1 MIPDRRPRSLR
12 RTTLGPVSVITV
24 LVMMT
29 ACGPSSP
36 KARTDTP
43 EPAKSPPATAA
54 PVGKVI
60 RVGGEPE
67 GMVADDTTGL
77 VAIGVRGPDGVVIV
91 DHDGGVVRRVPLTG
105 APRHLG
111 FDPVTHLLLAP
122 TEGSDKLETID
133 LATGSVT
140 SSTPVGRQPH
150 DAAAAAGRLFAGN
163 ELADSMSVIE
173 DSKVA
178 SVVPMPVQPGGV
190 ASNGRTVAV
199 VGVRGRQMKV
209 VDAATL
215 RPLGT
220 VRSGVGPTHVVAGP
234 DGRYYV
240 ADTQGDKIIVYT
252 DQPQPAQVGTAE
264 AVGAPYGIAVDGGR
278 KRLWVALSAR
288 NQLVEYDISGRLP
301 KRLATFPTVQQP
313 NSVVVDAPTGLV
325 LVAGATPAGELQ
337 IFTP

>member
-1 MIPDRRPRSLR
+1 MIPPRGPRPSRRVLSGTALA
-12 RTTLGPVSVITV
+12 TTVV
-24 LVMMT
+24 LLAA
-29 ACGPSSP
+29 ACASDTP

-43 EPAKSPPATAA
+43 EPAKSPPSTVTPTGTVVA
-54 PVGKVI
+54 
-60 RVGGEPE
+60 VGGEPE
-67 GMVADDTTGL
+67 GMVADAATGL

-91 DHDGGVVRRVPLTG
+91 NHEGGVVRRVPLTG

-111 FDPVTHLLLAP
+111 FDSSSHLVLAP

-133 LATGSVT
+133 LETGSVA

-163 ELADSMSVIE
+163 ELADSLSVIQ
-173 DSKVA
+173 DAKVTT
-178 SVVPMPVQPGGV
+178 VLPMPVQPGGV

-199 VGVRGRQMKV
+199 VGVRGRQMEV
-209 VDAATL
+209 VDAVTL
-215 RPLGT
+215 RPVGT
-220 VRSGVGPTHVVAGP
+220 IQSGVGPTHVVSGP

-240 ADTQGDKIIVYT
+240 ADTQGDQVIVYT
-252 DQPQPAQVGTAE
+252 DQPKLAKVGTAA

-278 KRLWVALSAR
+278 RRLWVTLTAR

-301 KRLATFPTVQQP
+301 KRLATFPTVAQP

-325 LVAGATPAGELQ
+325 FVAGATPTGELQ
-337 IFTP
+337 ILQP

>member
-1 MIPDRRPRSLR
+1 MNFRLSRSPRHALS
-12 RTTLGPVSVITV
+12 GSVLAVV
-24 LVMMT
+24 LLAA
-29 ACGPSSP
+29 ACSSGTP

-43 EPAKSPPATAA
+43 EPAKSPLPAVA
-54 PVGKVI
+54 PAGTVVS
-60 RVGGEPE
+60 VGGEPE
-67 GMVADDTTGL
+67 GMVADPATGL

-91 DHDGGVVRRVPLTG
+91 NHEGGVVRRVPLSG

-111 FDPVTHLLLAP
+111 FDSATHLVLAP

-133 LATGSVT
+133 LETGSVT

-163 ELADSMSVIE
+163 ELADSLSVIQ
-173 DSKVA
+173 DAKVTT
-178 SVVPMPVQPGGV
+178 VLPMPVQPGGV

-199 VGVRGRQMKV
+199 VGVRGRQMGV
-209 VDAATL
+209 IDAATL
-215 RPLGT
+215 GSVGT
-220 VRSGVGPTHVVAGP
+220 IQSGVGPTHVVAGP

-240 ADTQGDKIIVYT
+240 ADTQGDQVIVYT
-252 DQPQPAQVGTAE
+252 DQPKLAKVGTTP

-278 KRLWVALSAR
+278 QRLWVTLTSR

-313 NSVVVDAPTGLV
+313 NSVVIDGPTGLV
-325 LVAGATPAGELQ
+325 FVAGATPTGELQ
-337 IFTP
+337 ILKP

>member
-1 MIPDRRPRSLR
+1 MFPAPRPRSSR
-12 RTTLGPVSVITV
+12 RVRLSSIWFTAV
-24 LVMMT
+24 LALAA
-29 ACGPSSP
+29 ACGSGAP

-43 EPAKSPPATAA
+43 EPAKSPPASVT
-54 PVGKVI
+54 PVGKVVS
-60 RVGGEPE
+60 VGGEPE
-67 GMVADDTTGL
+67 GMVADATTGV

-91 DHDGGVVRRVPLTG
+91 DHDGGVVRRVALTG

-111 FDPVTHLLLAP
+111 FDPATHLLLAP

-140 SSTPVGRQPH
+140 STTPVGRQPH

-163 ELADSMSVIE
+163 ELADSLSVIE
-173 DSKVA
+173 DAKVT
-178 SVVPMPVQPGGV
+178 SVLPMPVQPGGV
-190 ASNGRTVAV
+190 ATNGRNVAV
-199 VGVRGRQMKV
+199 VGVRGRQMEV

-220 VRSGVGPTHVVAGP
+220 VSAGVGPTHVVSGP

-240 ADTQGDKIIVYT
+240 ADTQGDRVIVYT
-252 DQPQPAQVGTAE
+252 DQPKPAQIGTA
-264 AVGAPYGIAVDGGR
+264 AAAGAPYGMAVDGAR
-278 KRLWVALSAR
+278 KRLWVTLTAR

-301 KRLATFPTVQQP
+301 TRLATFPTVQQP

-325 LVAGATPAGELQ
+325 FVAGATPTGELQ
-337 IFTP
+337 IFAP

>member
-1 MIPDRRPRSLR
+1 MIPLRCALSPRSR
-12 RTTLGPVSVITV
+12 RIGPALITAV
-24 LVMMT
+24 LAVAA
-29 ACGPSSP
+29 ACGSGTP

-43 EPAKSPPATAA
+43 EPARSPGRAVA
-54 PVGKVI
+54 PVGKVAS
-60 RVGGEPE
+60 VGGEPE
-67 GMVADDTTGL
+67 GMVADATTGL
-77 VAIGVRGPDGVVIV
+77 VAIGVRNPDGVVIV

-122 TEGSDKLETID
+122 TEGSDKLETVD
-133 LATGSVT
+133 LVTGSVT

-163 ELADSMSVIE
+163 ELADSLSVIE
-173 DSKVA
+173 DAKVT
-178 SVVPMPVQPGGV
+178 SVLPMPVQPGGV

-199 VGVRGRQMKV
+199 VGVRGRQMEV

-215 RPLGT
+215 RPVGT
-220 VRSGVGPTHVVAGP
+220 VSAGVGPTHVVAGP

-240 ADTQGDKIIVYT
+240 ADTQGDRIIVYT
-252 DQPQPAQVGTAE
+252 DQPKPAQVGAAE
-264 AVGAPYGIAVDGGR
+264 AAGAPYGIAVDGGR
-278 KRLWVALSAR
+278 KRLWVTLTAR

-325 LVAGATPAGELQ
+325 LVAGATPSGELQ
-337 IFTP
+337 ILQP